1 MTDSKKTIPVID
13 GTLQK
18 RPCKDETIPTL
29 IDIQEQIDAF
39 EKVSESIDLAIN
51 TKKRKILFITGKG
64 LHSNYEADP
73 YASKDL
79 RLLKYAIP
87 EFIKN
92 EYRNKIVSIK
102 EAPQKYGGDG
112 AIIVFLKK

>member
-39 EKVSESIDLAIN
+39 AKVS
-51 TKKRKILFITGKG
+51 
-64 LHSNYEADP
+64 
-73 YASKDL
+73 
-79 RLLKYAIP
+79 
-87 EFIKN
+87 
-92 EYRNKIVSIK
+92 
-102 EAPQKYGGDG
+102 
-112 AIIVFLKK
+112 

>member
-39 EKVSESIDLAIN
+39 AKVSSTLHEYELLDKTIQFELSQVQQKFQEWKRQVITFLLYKSHSQRDR
-51 TKKRKILFITGKG
+51 KKCRIQ
-64 LHSNYEADP
+64 D
-73 YASKDL
+73 
-79 RLLKYAIP
+79 
-87 EFIKN
+87 
-92 EYRNKIVSIK
+92 
-102 EAPQKYGGDG
+102 
-112 AIIVFLKK
+112 

>member
-39 EKVSESIDLAIN
+39 AKVSS
-51 TKKRKILFITGKG
+51 T
-64 LHSNYEADP
+64 LHEYELLDKTIQFEL
-73 YASKDL
+73 SK
-79 RLLKYAIP
+79 
-87 EFIKN
+87 
-92 EYRNKIVSIK
+92 VQ
-102 EAPQKYGGDG
+102 QK
-112 AIIVFLKK
+112 FHF